1 MIKKKVLSLVIS
13 LVLIMISTINTVS
26 AQKFPAYTSGIQV
39 QNLGNSTANVVLE
52 YYKLD
57 DGSSNLLAD
66 SVTDTISANSSKTY
80 FPAMPF
86 SGSLVISSDQPT
98 AAVSNI
104 QNSTKTAGAAYVGSA
119 TGSTNVA
126 LPLLMKGNGSIPYD
140 TWFSVQNTGSANANI
155 QINYSDCSSPVN
167 ATIKPNA
174 SKNFYQASETCHT
187 SKVFSAKITSDQP
200 IVVVALEE
208 NAYKMFAYTG
218 FSSGSQQLVM
228 PLINTNNS
236 GITTGIQIQNISN
249 TDTQVTLSYVPSI
262 AGTACT
268 ETQLI
273 PANSSKT
280 FALVAFSSNNSSITT
295 TCVPNEKF
303 IGSAFV
309 SGNTANSNLVAIV
322 NQSRPINGEA
332 YGAFNPA
339 SATAKVVLP
348 LLMDRNGSA
357 QWSTGFSV
365 MNVGGA
371 STYVKCTLSGTSY
384 TVQGQ
389 LQPFEALTPNQKGAI
404 APGYVGS
411 GTCITYTDSSYTTID
426 AAGKIVAVVN
436 ESGAPTADRL
446 LVYEGINVAP

>member
-1 MIKKKVLSLVIS
+1 MSKKFIYLILVTMLVI
-13 LVLIMISTINTVS
+13 ISTIHPVS

-39 QNLGNSTANVVLE
+39 QNLGNATANVVLE

-57 DGSSNLLAD
+57 DGSTNLLAD
-66 SVTDTISANSSKTY
+66 SVTDTISVNSSKTY

-104 QNSTKTAGAAYVGSA
+104 QNSAKTAGAAYVGSSM
-119 TGSTNVA
+119 GSTNVA

-140 TWFSVQNTGSANANI
+140 TWFSIQNTGSANANV

-174 SKNFYQASETCHT
+174 SKNFFQASESCHT
-187 SKVFSAKITSDQP
+187 TKVFSAKITSDQP

-218 FSSGSQQLVM
+218 FPSGSQQLVM

-236 GITTGIQIQNISN
+236 GITTGIQIQNISS
-249 TDTQVTLSYVPSI
+249 TDTQVTLSYIPSI
-262 AGTACT
+262 AGTECT
-268 ETQLI
+268 ETQTI
-273 PANSSKT
+273 PANSSRT
-280 FALVAFSSNNSSITT
+280 FALVAFSSNNSGVTT
-295 TCVPNEKF
+295 TCIPNEKF

-309 SGNTANSNLVAIV
+309 SSNTSNSDLVAIV
-322 NQSRPINGEA
+322 NQSRSINGEA
-332 YGAFNPA
+332 YGAFNPEN
-339 SATAKVVLP
+339 ATAKVVLP

-365 MNVGGA
+365 MNVGA
-371 STYVKCTLSGTSY
+371 TTTYVKCTLTGTSY

-411 GTCITYTDSSYTTID
+411 GTCITYTDSSYTTVD
-426 AAGKIVAVVN
+426 ATGKIVAVVN
-436 ESGAPTADRL
+436 ESGTPTADRL
-446 LVYEGINVAP
+446 LVYEGINITP